1 MDLFLSLIL
10 WFILDDNKL
19 AIIFVDG
26 TREYPVLDVIRYSG
40 DSVNNDDD
48 CDMDEKIARRTTETV
63 HRRSSGISKLMIDQ
77 FFTEVEGPDRT
88 WEQEDLGLSEEDRDT
103 LILEF

>member
-26 TREYPVLDVIRYSG
+26 TREYPVLDVIKYS
-40 DSVNNDDD
+40 DSVNYVDWDIDD
-48 CDMDEKIARRTTETV
+48 KIARRTSEIV
-63 HRRSSGISKLMIDQ
+63 YRKSSDISRLMIAQ
-77 FFTEVEGPDRT
+77 FFTEIEGPDRN
-88 WEQEDLGLSEEDRDT
+88 WEQEDLGLLEEDRDT

>member
-10 WFILDDNKL
+10 WFILDENKK

-26 TREYPVLDVIRYSG
+26 TREYPVLDVIKYS
-40 DSVNNDDD
+40 DSVNYVDWDIDD
-48 CDMDEKIARRTTETV
+48 KIARRTSEIV
-63 HRRSSGISKLMIDQ
+63 YRKSSDISRLMIAQ
-77 FFTEVEGPDRT
+77 FFTEIEGPDRN
-88 WEQEDLGLSEEDRDT
+88 WEQEDLGLLEEDRDT